1 MKWPFNNDRPIY
13 AQIISHIE
21 RGIVTGEFPP
31 GSTLPSVRVLAEE
44 AEVNPNTMQKALA
57 DLESKGL
64 LYTQRTAGR
73 FVTEDSKM
81 IENLKQDLAKDYISA
96 FLTGMQSIG
105 IDKSETVKMLKNELT
120 ERGLIESESIE
131 SNKDKKEVQ

>member
-1 MKWPFNNDRPIY
+1 MKWAFNNDRPIY
-13 AQIISHIE
+13 AQITSQIE

-73 FVTEDSKM
+73 FVTEDGTM
-81 IENLKQDLAKDYISA
+81 IENLKQNLAKDYIFA

-105 IDKSETVKMLKNELT
+105 IDKDETIKMLKNEFVD
-120 ERGLIESESIE
+120 
-131 SNKDKKEVQ
+131 NDDKNKKEV